1 MKPVSFTRNRQ
12 QKPVLDKDALREAAH
27 RSHEALEAG
36 AASDAD
42 NPPVDS
48 DRLTRMAV
56 AREVRRIRE
65 GLGLSQPQ
73 FAATYRI
80 GLARLRDW
88 EQARSSPDLPLL
100 ALLRMIDQDPQK
112 IALTVAEVETAFDA
126 A

>member
-1 MKPVSFTRNRQ
+1 MKQVSFTRNRGQ
-12 QKPVLDKDALREAAH
+12 SPALDEGALRDAGR
-27 RSHEALEAG
+27 RSDEVLAVG
-36 AASDAD
+36 AVSDAD

-48 DRLTRMAV
+48 DRLMRMAV
-56 AREVRRIRE
+56 AREVRRVRE

-100 ALLRMIDQDPQK
+100 AFLRMIDQEPQR
-112 IALTVAEVETAFDA
+112 IARTVAEVETTFDA